1 MMQKRDDR
9 RDREDRFGDRG
20 YGGGG
25 FRDRGDRAAS
35 ATVRPWPWCAMPHSA
50 GRVEP

>member
-25 FRDRGDRAAS
+25 GFRDRGAATAAHS
-35 ATVRPWPWCAMPHSA
+35 RPWRRPHVASE
-50 GRVEP
+50 GRV